1 MIGLSGYRSAF
12 LFGILLLAVHEF
24 LTPLPSTRLPLSQL
38 RTNNNAKTRTRT
50 ATPTTRIRIPA
61 KKQAPRAKQRRR
73 AKMASPP
80 KKEEE
85 REGEKGEAGRPRA
98 FDVKARAE
106 CWKKADVV
114 PGRHPERW
122 RRDPAGNVVCKRFW
136 NCHGCLCYEYDH
148 IVPFSKGGES
158 TADNCQILQTRVN
171 RLKSNKEWIGKA
183 ELQGFSCDIKFTDKE
198 LDIIE
203 MAVYGDVTRPG
214 NQCRCRTVAEM
225 LGKVKLK
232 DKLAPCEIPYK
243 ESS

>member
-1 MIGLSGYRSAF
+1 MIGLAGYRTA
-12 LFGILLLAVHEF
+12 LILGVLLALHF
-24 LTPLPSTRLPLSQL
+24 LPPLPSTQSQL
-38 RTNNNAKTRTRT
+38 RTNNNPPKTRTRT

-61 KKQAPRAKQRRR
+61 KKQPPREKQRRR
-73 AKMASPP
+73 SRSKMAS
-80 KKEEE
+80 
-85 REGEKGEAGRPRA
+85 EGEKGDAGRPRA

-122 RRDPAGNVVCKRFW
+122 RQDPAGNVVCKRFW

-183 ELQGFSCDIKFTDKE
+183 ELQGFSCDIKFSDKE

-203 MAVYGDVTRPG
+203 MAVYGDVIRPG

-243 ESS
+243 ESSS